1 MSRDFILQSLCL
13 EDKHTLDH
21 GIGFALRVGRANA
34 AQVLELSIHARSLT
48 LRLVFPNSQLHTQH
62 GAAKIRIAFVKI
74 SHGCS
79 VNRALCVPH
88 TLPSIMRLA
97 LHTLRLKKCT
107 LAVRIWESRRERAQ
121 NKWQSGKQIITNCN
135 CNCIELN
142 IEGKER
148 KSAAER
154 AMDRN
159 WSCSQTHI
167 LLSSFHVVRTH
178 YATFLRK
185 MCFPPETLCFNTF
198 QAYFSCAVQ

>member
-107 LAVRIWESRRERAQ
+107 LAVRI
-121 NKWQSGKQIITNCN
+121 
-135 CNCIELN
+135 
-142 IEGKER
+142 
-148 KSAAER
+148 
-154 AMDRN
+154 
-159 WSCSQTHI
+159 
-167 LLSSFHVVRTH
+167 
-178 YATFLRK
+178 
-185 MCFPPETLCFNTF
+185 
-198 QAYFSCAVQ
+198 